1 VKSVFIS
8 EKIGANYKNRATRIP
23 RNKSP
28 DPVSEPRTAAPVN
41 LVGATWVEEEG
52 MIVKSVA
59 VAFAGIE
66 KLDWEDSDWVGA
78 WLEWV
83 AGIVDCVA
91 TGGMEEGIEVGV
103 WLGFAVGN
111 VCCTP
116 MGGMEVGVEIG
127 VLGWVDSGQVV
138 VYSVMTSVVTWPSP
152 LEQFVIEDA
161 QEVMV

>member
-1 VKSVFIS
+1 VKPVFIS

-23 RNKSP
+23 RNKSL

-41 LVGATWVEEEG
+41 WVGATRVEEG
-52 MIVKSVA
+52 TIVKSVA

-78 WLEWV
+78 WPEWV
-83 AGIVDCVA
+83 AGIVDCVE
-91 TGGMEEGIEVGV
+91 TGGMEEGVEIGV

-116 MGGMEVGVEIG
+116 MRGMEVGVEI
-127 VLGWVDSGQVV
+127 VVPGWVDSGQMV
-138 VYSVMTSVVTWPSP
+138 VYSVVISVVTWPSLP
-152 LEQFVIEDA
+152 GQFVIEGA